1 MIILIK
7 KKSNNF
13 LSKNISIPS
22 DKNILQGAKY
32 FNTSTMYTTAADEA
46 AILADERDK
55 QIIFKNW
62 APFTDCISK
71 IENVQLDNSK
81 DLDVLMPVYNLNSDK
96 NSKPSRGLCQY
107 YRD

>member
-1 MIILIK
+1 MIK

-55 QIIFKNW
+55 K
-62 APFTDCISK
+62 SYLK
-71 IENVQLDNSK
+71 IGRHS
-81 DLDVLMPVYNLNSDK
+81 LNALAK
-96 NSKPSRGLCQY
+96 
-107 YRD
+107 